1 MALPKNKLDEWYQLQ
16 KEVYQ
21 NWTAEDVR
29 KEYNLIVIPG
39 TEEVQGQ
46 SATNMRMLIKKIMKE
61 RLKLIKKEIKSVH
74 ELEDIINSLKFE
86 ITYN

>member
-1 MALPKNKLDEWYQLQ
+1 MPLPKNKLDEWYQLQ

-21 NWTAEDVR
+21 NWTAENIR
-29 KEYNLIVIPG
+29 KEYNLIVLPG

-61 RLKLIKKEIKSVH
+61 RLKLVKKEIKSVH